1 LQAKSLILIV
11 DDAPGGRET
20 LEALLQDPNY
30 DLAFAC
36 DGLEALAQAEK
47 LTPDL
52 ILLDVMMPRVDGFE
66 VCRRLRVNPRLAE
79 IPVILLTAL
88 DDRSSRIR
96 GIDAGADDFITKP
109 FDRAEL
115 CSRVRTITRLNRY
128 RRLLDERARFEWVV
142 EQAEDG
148 YMLLGKGGEVL
159 YANPSA
165 RKLLQIFDA
174 NDASFMH
181 LVTQSYRCEPAAAW
195 ATWFADPESI
205 PQQTLYLIR
214 PDSPTTSALWL
225 EVSLL
230 DRNGTTQETHL
241 VHLCD
246 VTAQMSTQRDMW
258 TFHSMIMHKLNT
270 PLHTIIG
277 SLELLAPDSIAELTK
292 EDVGELAGLAMT
304 GAQRLNATIN
314 DILQYLK
321 TPVTGYSSEGFL
333 SSDLA
338 LTIKR
343 ISTDLGLEHV
353 AVSGQHA
360 GRRRLKL
367 SQRAVE
373 SIFWELL
380 ENAKKFHPNKSPVV
394 EVTVAVEPAD
404 SLSLRIIDDG
414 ITLSPGQ
421 ISKLWSPYYQG
432 EKYFTGE
439 IPGMGLG
446 LPMVAALVWEVG
458 GTCQLRNRDDGPG
471 VIVEL
476 VIPFTST

>member
-1 LQAKSLILIV
+1 
-11 DDAPGGRET
+11 
-20 LEALLQDPNY
+20 
-30 DLAFAC
+30 
-36 DGLEALAQAEK
+36 
-47 LTPDL
+47 
-52 ILLDVMMPRVDGFE
+52 
-66 VCRRLRVNPRLAE
+66 
-79 IPVILLTAL
+79 
-88 DDRSSRIR
+88 
-96 GIDAGADDFITKP
+96 
-109 FDRAEL
+109 
-115 CSRVRTITRLNRY
+115 
-128 RRLLDERARFEWVV
+128 
-142 EQAEDG
+142 
-148 YMLLGKGGEVL
+148 
-159 YANPSA
+159 
-165 RKLLQIFDA
+165 
-174 NDASFMH
+174 
-181 LVTQSYRCEPAAAW
+181 
-195 ATWFADPESI
+195 
-205 PQQTLYLIR
+205 
-214 PDSPTTSALWL
+214 
-225 EVSLL
+225 
-230 DRNGTTQETHL
+230 
-241 VHLCD
+241 
-246 VTAQMSTQRDMW
+246 
-258 TFHSMIMHKLNT
+258 
-270 PLHTIIG
+270 
-277 SLELLAPDSIAELTK
+277 
-292 EDVGELAGLAMT
+292 
-304 GAQRLNATIN
+304 
-314 DILQYLK
+314 
-321 TPVTGYSSEGFL
+321 
-333 SSDLA
+333 LA